1 MMPLRPDRTVAEK
14 ADAAFHFSYQEAVGH
29 MNRADRRTAYGR
41 QKVAEAEAKALQA
54 KIDVLE
60 AALKTKEQ
68 P

>member
-1 MMPLRPDRTVAEK
+1 MMPLRPDRSVAEK
-14 ADAAFHFSYQEAVGH
+14 ANAAFDFSYQEAVGH

-41 QKVAEAEAKALQA
+41 QKVAEAQAKALQA